1 MIAVYGAAFAVPHG
15 CHHKTTNT
23 KEGQIKKA
31 IPSLY
36 KRRERE
42 AKGVTSYE

>member
-1 MIAVYGAAFAVPHG
+1 MIAVYGAALAVPHG

-23 KEGQIKKA
+23 KEGQIEKA

-36 KRRERE
+36 KRRDRQ
-42 AKGVTSYE
+42 AKGV